1 MRLPPLPTWK
11 DDVFKHPLCEPYHF
25 IGWDFEV
32 FPNDVLLTV
41 QDTRTKQFRCEWG
54 AENIRRMLNMI
65 LARENTVLIG
75 FNSRNYDNVIG
86 AMVLQGYHQRDVKIM
101 NDVLVDKRWMG
112 DAIPYLRDKEK
123 EPERKSDVVF
133 GVNGIFDIYGRS
145 YDAGYDL
152 GQKRKGEEIIPAIS
166 LKRWQM
172 LNGVEPFHC
181 PIDFDKEHL
190 TPEDRAIVEHYC
202 KYDVASAV
210 MICTFGVGFGN
221 LAGRA
226 GLITETASREK
237 NRLGW
242 GMTKPRLAAGYL
254 EADKSLC
261 PEGAEIYDEYLKL
274 PECLDVGKH
283 TRILDH
289 YRQSTFNVRHGSI
302 GHSICGLPHSF
313 GIGGLHSVHDEPI
326 LLEGDIWDIDAVS
339 LYPSI
344 MIEYGY
350 FPRSVKDPAIFKRL
364 RDLRIQLKGRKDPMA
379 DALKIVLNSTFGAS
393 KNEFSALFDP
403 QVGLVVCVVGQ
414 LLLVDLLDKV
424 EPHIERLI
432 QSNTDGIFVIPKKG
446 CEENIEAAMREW
458 EERTG
463 MELDVKKFNR
473 IYQYDV
479 NNYVARGV
487 DGKLKLKG
495 ARFKNAHG
503 PYQTPAQRIATS
515 MALGE
520 VPDMSSF
527 KVEDFVIISTRDK
540 NTDAFIIDFEQ
551 DLREELRVVAV
562 TPRFSQDISTL
573 RKNGK
578 RGKARL
584 CPPSAALLSNV
595 TDISQVDVDYYL
607 GQLKD
612 TVEGENELF

>member
-32 FPNDVLLTV
+32 FPNDILLVV

-54 AENIRRMLNMI
+54 VENIRRMLNMI

-86 AMVLQGYHQRDVKIM
+86 AMVLQGYHQRDIKIM
-101 NDVLVDKRWMG
+101 NDVLVHNHWMEH
-112 DAIPYLRDKEK
+112 AVPYLREQNKS
-123 EPERKSDVVF
+123 PERKSDVVF

-152 GQKRKGEEIIPAIS
+152 GQKSKGEEIIPAIS

-181 PIDFDKEHL
+181 PIDFNKEHL

-226 GLITETASREK
+226 GLITETSTREK

-261 PEGAEIYDEYLKL
+261 PDPDMPYDEFFKL
-274 PECLDVGKH
+274 PDCVDVGKYK
-283 TRILDH
+283 L
-289 YRQSTFNVRHGSI
+289 VREFYSGRVYGMS
-302 GHSICGLPHSF
+302 GATMSYEICGLAHRF
-313 GIGGLHSVHDEPI
+313 GIGGLHSVHDEAI
-326 LLEGDIWDIDAVS
+326 LVEGDIWDIDAAS

-364 RDLRIQLKGRKDPMA
+364 RDLRIQLKAKKDPMA

-393 KNEFSALFDP
+393 KNAYSALFDP
-403 QVGLVVCVVGQ
+403 QVGLTVCVVGQ

-424 EPHIERLI
+424 ESHIERLI

-446 CEENIEAAMREW
+446 QEEDIKAAMREW

-463 MELDVKKFNR
+463 MELEVTKFNR
-473 IYQYDV
+473 VYQYDV

-495 ARFKNAHG
+495 GRFRNAHG

-520 VPDMSSF
+520 VPDMSDF

-562 TPRFSQDISTL
+562 TPRFTQDISTL

-578 RGKARL
+578 TGKARL

-595 TDISQVDVDYYL
+595 TDISQVDMDYYL
-607 GQLKD
+607 SQLKD

>member
-1 MRLPPLPTWK
+1 MRLPPLPVWT

-32 FPNDVLLTV
+32 FPNDILLVV

-54 AENIRRMLNMI
+54 VENIRRMLNMI

-86 AMVLQGYHQRDVKIM
+86 AMVLQGYHQRDIKIM
-101 NDVLVDKRWMG
+101 NDVLVDKRWVE

-152 GQKRKGEEIIPAIS
+152 GQKSNGNEIIPAIS

-181 PIDFDKEHL
+181 PIDFNKEHL

-202 KYDVASAV
+202 KYDVATAV

-261 PEGAEIYDEYLKL
+261 PDKDNPYSERLVLPDCLK
-274 PECLDVGKH
+274 VG
-283 TRILDH
+283 
-289 YRQSTFNVRHGSI
+289 RHGDVLKFYQDTVQGIIRSTL
-302 GHSICGLPHSF
+302 GRKVCGLYHRF

-326 LLEGDIWDIDAVS
+326 LLEGDIWDIDAAS

-432 QSNTDGIFVIPKKG
+432 QTNTDGIFVIPKKG

-473 IYQYDV
+473 VYQYDV

-487 DGKLKLKG
+487 DGKLKLRG

-562 TPRFSQDISTL
+562 TPRFTQDISTL